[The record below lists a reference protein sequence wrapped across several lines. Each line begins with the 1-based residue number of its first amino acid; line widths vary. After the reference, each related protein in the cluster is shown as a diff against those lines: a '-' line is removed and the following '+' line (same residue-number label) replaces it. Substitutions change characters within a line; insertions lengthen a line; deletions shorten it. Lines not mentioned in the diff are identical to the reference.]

1 MNLCKRCIWII
12 LNMIIPMSL
21 FAYDFEVGGYYY
33 TVVSASDRT
42 VKVESGPR
50 EGEIIIPEI
59 VSYKGHTMNVIDI
72 DVSAFEGADIISVTI
87 PNSIKEI
94 GKYSFRRCYNLKN
107 VFGKVSANIREYAFA
122 DCYELRSI
130 EITDGCSYIEGG
142 AFDNCKR
149 LKVINI
155 PPSVQFIGRWAFRCQ
170 KILDINED
178 AQARKTIIIQ
188 DSSNPLIVPGDDN
201 PLAMTT
207 RKFDGSYYLGRQMI
221 TPNKGKVAWGEG
233 YEYAKKVEFGDYVN
247 DVFGIAEAFDARY
260 LKEVWYGKRVSS
272 IPAFHDAELTK
283 IVIKNPIPPSVKG
296 TFSNYIILNTDVYV
310 PKESV
315 DVYQAHPVWG
325 QFSIHSL

>member
-1 MNLCKRCIWII
+1 MRSIHRLICIMFCFVVQASVW
-12 LNMIIPMSL
+12 
-21 FAYDFEVGGYYY
+21 AYDFEKAGLCF
-33 TVVSASDRT
+33 TITSASNMT

-50 EGEIIIPEI
+50 KGNIIIPSTVEYNGRMLT
-59 VSYKGHTMNVIDI
+59 VTEI

-94 GKYSFRRCYNLKN
+94 GKYSFRRCYYLKN

-142 AFDNCKR
+142 AFDNCNR

-170 KILDINED
+170 KLLDINED

-207 RKFDGSYYLGRQMI
+207 RKFDGSYYFGRQMI
-221 TPNKGKVAWGEG
+221 TPNRGKVAWGEG

-315 DVYQAHPVWG
+315 DVYQAHPVWR